1 MKIYFAASFTGKKLY
16 EENYRAIVSELQY
29 LGHQVIHE
37 YLFERNKEDLD
48 KQTEEE
54 RRGRQRNLLKWKRD
68 SDVVVVEAS
77 TPSFGLGQEIEDA
90 IRLRKPVLALH
101 VLEVQ
106 PHILTA
112 GVEDSIFIVPYTP
125 PSLSKVLKVNLE
137 TLGSGEMRRF
147 TMLFPADIT
156 EYLDSLAIKGNI
168 SRSEYIRKLIR
179 ADMKRKS

>member
-1 MKIYFAASFTGKKLY
+1 MKVYFAASFSGKKIY
-16 EENYRAIVSELQY
+16 ENNYRTIVSELQK

-37 YLFERNKEDLD
+37 YLFERSKEDFD
-48 KQTEEE
+48 KQTDEEK
-54 RRGRQRNLLKWKRD
+54 RVRQRNLLEWKRD
-68 SDVVVVEAS
+68 SDVVIVEAS

-90 IRLRKPVLALH
+90 IRFKKPVLALH
-101 VLEVQ
+101 IPESQ

-112 GVEDSIFIVPYTP
+112 GAEDLIFISSYTIS
-125 PSLSKVLKVNLE
+125 SLNKVLKENLE
-137 TLGSGEMRRF
+137 MLNFGEMRRF

-156 EYLDSLAIKGNI
+156 EHLDSLIMKGKG